1 MKKNRQHKILE
12 LIAKYEIDTQDELI
26 DYLDKEGFAVTQATV
41 SRDIREL
48 DIVKVTTSKG
58 TYKYTA
64 SRASSEGKR
73 TASLASA
80 LVDCVYSVNFA
91 QNIIVL
97 KTTPG
102 MSNPVA
108 VAIDK
113 LDESRILGCVAGDDT
128 IIVVTTDN
136 EAAYEIGSNVK
147 RLLSQM

>member
-26 DYLDKEGFAVTQATV
+26 DYLEKEGFAVTQATV

>member
-12 LIAKYEIDTQDELI
+12 LISKHEIDTQDELI
-26 DYLDKEGFAVTQATV
+26 AYLEAEGFAVTQATV

-48 DIVKVTTSKG
+48 DIVKVTTGRG

-64 SRASSEGKR
+64 SRAGAARGSSV
-73 TASLASA
+73 SLVSA
-80 LVDCVYSVNFA
+80 IVDCVQSVSAA

-102 MSNPVA
+102 MSAPVA

-113 LDESRILGCVAGDDT
+113 LAEPRILGCVAGDDT
-128 IIVVTTDN
+128 IIVVVTDSG
-136 EAAYEIGSNVK
+136 AAHEIGSNIK
-147 RLLSQM
+147 GLLAQV